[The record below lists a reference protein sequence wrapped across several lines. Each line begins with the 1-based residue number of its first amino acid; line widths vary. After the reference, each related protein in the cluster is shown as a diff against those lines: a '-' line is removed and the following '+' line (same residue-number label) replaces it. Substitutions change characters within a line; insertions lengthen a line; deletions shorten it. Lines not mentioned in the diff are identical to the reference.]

1 MTIETLNLGDHVSAR
16 LINREIVT
24 GIITNI
30 KVDAYQP
37 GEGYED
43 VTKIYYTL
51 QYNDSIGIRRKKV
64 VREYEIID
72 NESK

>member
-24 GIITNI
+24 GTITNI

-37 GEGYED
+37 GEGYDD
-43 VTKIYYTL
+43 VVKIYYTL

-64 VREYEIID
+64 VREYEIVN